1 MREVPKVW
9 YLLDLR
15 GHTVVHHHK
24 LLFLRRHET
33 KQAVCCADA
42 LAFASRGENRSR
54 GLAEACRLR
63 GALVLVDLVE
73 HRERVAYVAARAAD
87 ENRRALSGKLD
98 LLEIPQR
105 RFRCDLSDDFDQLS
119 TTPGSL
125 MSGVFPPVIF
135 RTA

>member
-42 LAFASRGENRSR
+42 LAFASRGENSSR

-73 HRERVAYVAARAAD
+73 HRERVAYVATRAAD
-87 ENRRALSGKLD
+87 ENSFFVA
-98 LLEIPQR
+98 
-105 RFRCDLSDDFDQLS
+105 
-119 TTPGSL
+119 
-125 MSGVFPPVIF
+125 
-135 RTA
+135 

>member
-24 LLFLRRHET
+24 LLFLRWHET

-42 LAFASRGENRSR
+42 LAFASRGENSSR
-54 GLAEACRLR
+54 GLAEARRLR
-63 GALVLVDLVE
+63 GTLILVDLVE

-87 ENRRALSGKLD
+87 ENRRALSTNVN

-105 RFRCDLSDDFDQLS
+105 RFRRDLSDDFDQLS
-119 TTPGSL
+119 TTLGS
-125 MSGVFPPVIF
+125 SIDGVFPPVIL